1 MNSKKSLLIVAAI
14 AIFALSSCSGLG
26 DVCTTNCGGGGD
38 ALVSITMSDTPPT
51 NASVVSFTLPVIGIA
66 LVPSSGSQVQ
76 VFSSGNFELTRLQ
89 SDTSLVATNVK
100 LAAGTYSG
108 VNVTVSSPTGVYYNG
123 TTGTLGSCVAGSYC
137 TLTGSATTIS
147 YTFPSAITLSANT
160 NQWINLDFNYNN
172 AVVVNNTALAID
184 MTQTA
189 VMTASSTVPVGVASG
204 NFANIDDFTG
214 QVTAVSS
221 SSITVTSK
229 MRGSLT
235 AAINSNTTQFFD
247 PLSQCTSTVVS
258 SCVGIGSVVSVQA
271 LLSTSGTVNASS
283 VDLIDSN
290 TSPSDEVEGTIFPSL
305 CNGVGSFGMVLS
317 DSVINTSGS
326 PLTGV
331 GFGQGVCLTLSQG
344 VVFGVDT
351 GILTPA
357 LPAGGTNFPGFSNFS
372 DLIGGQTV
380 RAVIS
385 GATTGSN
392 GFINANTT
400 GVLLRFSRLTGT
412 VDTTAGNVFTLTGLP
427 TYLGTTFTVSP
438 QVLTNINYTLLENVP
453 SSSVSN
459 LTGTVSMSALYL
471 NVSGG
476 AQYWFQA
483 AKVRQK

>member
-1 MNSKKSLLIVAAI
+1 
-14 AIFALSSCSGLG
+14 
-26 DVCTTNCGGGGD
+26 
-38 ALVSITMSDTPPT
+38 
-51 NASVVSFTLPVIGIA
+51 
-66 LVPSSGSQVQ
+66 
-76 VFSSGNFELTRLQ
+76 
-89 SDTSLVATNVK
+89 
-100 LAAGTYSG
+100 
-108 VNVTVSSPTGVYYNG
+108 
-123 TTGTLGSCVAGSYC
+123 
-137 TLTGSATTIS
+137 
-147 YTFPSAITLSANT
+147 
-160 NQWINLDFNYNN
+160 
-172 AVVVNNTALAID
+172 
-184 MTQTA
+184 
-189 VMTASSTVPVGVASG
+189 
-204 NFANIDDFTG
+204 
-214 QVTAVSS
+214 
-221 SSITVTSK
+221 
-229 MRGSLT
+229 
-235 AAINSNTTQFFD
+235 
-247 PLSQCTSTVVS
+247 
-258 SCVGIGSVVSVQA
+258 
-271 LLSTSGTVNASS
+271 
-283 VDLIDSN
+283 
-290 TSPSDEVEGTIFPSL
+290 
-305 CNGVGSFGMVLS
+305 MVLS